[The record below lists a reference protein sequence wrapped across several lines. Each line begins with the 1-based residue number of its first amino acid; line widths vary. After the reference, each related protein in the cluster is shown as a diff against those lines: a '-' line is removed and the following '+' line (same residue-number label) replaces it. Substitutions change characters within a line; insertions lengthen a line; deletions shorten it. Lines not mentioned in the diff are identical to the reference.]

1 MEQPLI
7 KAIGLHRYFG
17 EFCAVRDMAF
27 DLNRGEILGLLGPN
41 GAGKSTT
48 LRMLSGALA
57 PSAGDIWLSGINL
70 KKHPRRAKKNLGY
83 LPEVPPLYPELTVDE
98 YLGYCAGLRGVA
110 VHKRAGAL
118 QKVKGRCGLSDHG
131 GRLIGNLSKGY
142 RQRVGIAQAI
152 VHEPGAIILDE
163 PTSGL
168 DPNQILEFRGLI
180 RELGKHHGIILS
192 THILQ
197 EVKAVCDRVYIMNEG
212 RLATSAPL
220 EQLTRH
226 EGGILLIRL
235 GRPPALDA
243 IGKLPGVCSAES
255 LGEHRFRLELEDDA
269 TAGVIAERIVSSGW
283 DLEELTSGTT
293 ELERIF
299 TRHTTRETPL

>member
-27 DLNRGEILGLLGPN
+27 DLKRGEILGLLGPN

-70 KKHPRRAKKNLGY
+70 KEHPRQAKKTLGY

-98 YLGYCAGLRGVA
+98 YLRYCAGLRGVA
-110 VHKRAGAL
+110 AHKRAAAL

-180 RELGKHHGIILS
+180 RDLGKHHGIILS

-197 EVKAVCDRVYIMNEG
+197 EVRAVCDRVFIMNEG

-226 EGGILLIRL
+226 EGGSLLIRL
-235 GRPPALDA
+235 GRPPAPEA
-243 IGKLPGVCSAES
+243 IRELPGVCWVDT
-255 LGEHRFRLELEDDA
+255 LGESRFRLELEDNA
-269 TAGVIAERIVSSGW
+269 TPGAIAGHIVSSGW
-283 DLEELTSGTT
+283 DLEELTSGIT

-299 TRHTTRETPL
+299 TRHTTGEIPP